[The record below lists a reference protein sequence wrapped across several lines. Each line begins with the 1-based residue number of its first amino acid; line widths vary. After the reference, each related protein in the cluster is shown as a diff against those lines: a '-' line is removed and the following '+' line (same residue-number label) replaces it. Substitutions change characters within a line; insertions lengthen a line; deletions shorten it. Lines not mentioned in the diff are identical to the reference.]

1 MVDSLLQIKNLR
13 TYFYR
18 DGQAIRAVDG
28 VDLEIGR
35 QEVLGLVGESGCGKS
50 ILALSITRLIP
61 SGAKIESGEVLFEGK
76 DLFLFS
82 EDNLREIRGGKI
94 AYIFQE
100 PSTSLNPLFTIG
112 NQILEAIELHQKKR
126 GKEALDY
133 ALRLLEQVKMPRA
146 LERIN
151 WYPHQLSGGMKQRAM
166 IAMAL
171 AANPQ
176 LLIADEPTTALDM
189 TIQAQIL
196 ELLLELKI
204 NRGISILLITHDF
217 SILSQ
222 VADKI
227 AVMYAG
233 RIVEYGPVNV
243 IRQNPRHP
251 YTQGLI
257 GCIPKLG
264 EPKRELISIPGTIP
278 HPLNL
283 PEGCKFNPRC
293 SLADEFC
300 RREEPM
306 MQELE
311 RGHWVRCYKI

>member
-1 MVDSLLQIKNLR
+1 MFNSLLQIKNLR

-18 DGQAIRAVDG
+18 DGDVIRAVDG
-28 VDLEIGR
+28 VDLEIGKR
-35 QEVLGLVGESGCGKS
+35 EVLGLVGESGCGKS

-61 SGAKIESGEVLFEGK
+61 PNAKIESGEVLFEGK

-94 AYIFQE
+94 SYIFQE

-133 ALRLLEQVKMPRA
+133 AVRLLEQVRMPKG
-146 LERIN
+146 LERLN
-151 WYPHQLSGGMKQRAM
+151 YYPHQLSGGMKQRAM
-166 IAMAL
+166 VAMAL
-171 AANPQ
+171 AAGPQ

-196 ELLLELKI
+196 ELLLELKV
-204 NRGISILLITHDF
+204 NRGISLLLITHDF

-264 EPKRELISIPGTIP
+264 ESKRELISIPGTIP

-283 PEGCKFNPRC
+283 PKGCKFNPRC

-311 RGHWVRCYKI
+311 EEHRVRCYKT

>member
-1 MVDSLLQIKNLR
+1 MFNSLLQIKDLR

-18 DGQAIRAVDG
+18 DGDVIPAVDG
-28 VDLEIGR
+28 VDLEIGKR
-35 QEVLGLVGESGCGKS
+35 EVLGLVGESGCGKS

-61 SGAKIESGEVLFEGK
+61 SGAKIESGKVLFEGK

-94 AYIFQE
+94 SYIFQE

-133 ALRLLEQVKMPRA
+133 AVRLLEQVKMPQA
-146 LERIN
+146 SERIN
-151 WYPHQLSGGMKQRAM
+151 SYPHQLSGGMKQRAM
-166 IAMAL
+166 VAMAL
-171 AANPQ
+171 AAGPQ

-233 RIVEYGPVNV
+233 RILEYGPVNV

-264 EPKRELISIPGTIP
+264 ESKRELISIPGTIP

-283 PEGCKFNPRC
+283 PKGCKFNPRC

-300 RREEPM
+300 RREEPII
-306 MQELE
+306 QEVE
-311 RGHWVRCYKI
+311 TGHWVRCYKT